1 MVWWM
6 QYQVFVPILALQF
19 LNLFW
24 YVLIWRIA
32 YRYVSFCRVLSA
44 PRLSVSYSAVFDITT
59 DDERSDD
66 EDEPG
71 EDDDHEK
78 ED

>member
-19 LNLFW
+19 LQIFW
-24 YVLIWRIA
+24 YVLILRIA
-32 YRYVSFCRVLSA
+32 YRYVRFPARSCTLLTCHSISA
-44 PRLSVSYSAVFDITT
+44 IFDFGV

-66 EDEPG
+66 EDDG
-71 EDDDHEK
+71 KDD
-78 ED
+78 